1 MSDFGVCKSL
11 FFGKNSVKVKISSDD
26 DLFLSTGRKMYN
38 REEKRCESKKVRK

>member
-26 DLFLSTGRKMYN
+26 LFLSTGRKMYN
-38 REEKRCESKKVRK
+38 REEKRCES